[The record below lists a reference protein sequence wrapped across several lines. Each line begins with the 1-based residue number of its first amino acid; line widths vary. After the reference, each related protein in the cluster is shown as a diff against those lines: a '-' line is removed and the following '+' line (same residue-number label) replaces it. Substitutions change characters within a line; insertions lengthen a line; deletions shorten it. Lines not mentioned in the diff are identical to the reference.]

1 MYQIRLIYESE
12 MPRELDAA
20 IVEMLCLA
28 NVNERDE
35 FRRDGRGWHG
45 VKPIYSV
52 CVEVE
57 GAGPVGYVGI
67 VDRVVRVGGE
77 ELRVA
82 GVQNVSVHPN
92 WRGKGFS
99 IKALELAMSEA
110 ERLGFDVGLLFCT
123 EALQRLYG
131 KMGWVGVGKRP
142 VVRVEGGR
150 ELPLP
155 EQNMAMFLPLRVK
168 AFPDGAIHLQ
178 GNDW

>member
-1 MYQIRLIYESE
+1 MHQIRLIRESD

-20 IVEMLCLA
+20 IVELLCLA
-28 NVNERDE
+28 NVPERDE

-45 VKPIYSV
+45 VKPIYCV
-52 CVEVE
+52 CVEIE
-57 GAGPVGYVGI
+57 GRPVAYVGI
-67 VDRVVRVGGE
+67 VDRVVRVGAE

-82 GVQNVSVHPN
+82 GVQNVSVHPDS
-92 WRGKGFS
+92 RGQGLS

-110 ERLGFDVGLLFCT
+110 DKLGFDVGLLFCT

-155 EQNMAMFLPLRVK
+155 EQNVAMFLPLRVK
-168 AFPDGAIHLQ
+168 TFPDGPIHLQ